1 MQTKVYDVNGYRK
14 DMGSGDG
21 KQIAFILKDDQI
33 EALNELTEQLP
44 SHMNRSDCIRA
55 MVLPYIEA
63 LKLAKD
69 GKKWEGALQ
78 FGKGLVRLKGLLQ
91 EAEQE
96 ARQQELDLEQK
107 RQTVME
113 VPGLNL

>member
-1 MQTKVYDVNGYRK
+1 MTKVIEVNGYRK

-21 KQIAFILKDDQI
+21 QQIAFKLKPDQI

-44 SHMNRSDCIRA
+44 SYMNRSDCIRA

-63 LKLAKD
+63 LKLAKE
-69 GKKWEGALQ
+69 GKKWEGALK
-78 FGKGLVRLKGLLQ
+78 FGKGLVTLKDLLK
-91 EAEQE
+91 EAEYE

-107 RQTVME
+107 RQTVLE

>member
-1 MQTKVYDVNGYRK
+1 MGKKVETFGYEKGNDSGEGKVVNFK
-14 DMGSGDG
+14 
-21 KQIAFILKDDQI
+21 LKEEHI

-55 MVLPYIEA
+55 MIMPYVEA
-63 LKLAKD
+63 LSLAKK

-78 FGKGLVRLKGLLQ
+78 FGKGLIVLKDLLTQ
-91 EAEQE
+91 AEHE
-96 ARQQELDLEQK
+96 ARQEELDLEQQ